1 MEMNT
6 LEDAFVNIGM
16 EEQKYLIQKEEE
28 EIKRKIM
35 IEQAKS
41 RESEDEG
48 ERLMELV
55 TEPGLQ

>member
-55 TEPGLQ
+55 TE

>member
-41 RESEDEG
+41 RESEDES

-55 TEPGLQ
+55 TETGLQ